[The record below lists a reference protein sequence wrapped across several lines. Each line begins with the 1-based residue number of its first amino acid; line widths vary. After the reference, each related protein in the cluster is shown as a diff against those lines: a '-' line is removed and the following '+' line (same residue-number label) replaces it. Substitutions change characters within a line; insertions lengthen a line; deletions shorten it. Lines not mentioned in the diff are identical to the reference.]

1 MDAIQVLYGERV
13 GDKKHIIF
21 HQSFGYTFKQVKTE
35 EDIEN
40 CITEVEAFLRE
51 VLKTKTYENPL
62 YRPYKAMKARSSES
76 KGETGKE

>member
-21 HQSFGYTFKQVKTE
+21 HQSFGYAFKQVKTE

-40 CITEVEAFLRE
+40 CIIEVEAFLRE

-62 YRPYKAMKARSSES
+62 YRPYKAMKARSS
-76 KGETGKE
+76 GDKEKAEKK